1 MKTTKDIIIASL
13 NEALQK
19 NKLNKQ
25 VILTESKQYGDYS
38 TNLALTLQKDLG
50 KSAMDIA
57 KIIKN
62 SIDLKKYKE
71 IAKIEVAAPGFINF

>member
-1 MKTTKDIIIASL
+1 
-13 NEALQK
+13 
-19 NKLNKQ
+19 
-25 VILTESKQYGDYS
+25 
-38 TNLALTLQKDLG
+38 
-50 KSAMDIA
+50 MDIA